1 MSFRCIIFSYQ
12 IDHLIGDPDSLFR
25 ETIKTINQDL
35 AVGAGDGRVRR
46 HGDEESRP
54 SNNDG
59 GAGREEEET
68 VREHTCASSF
78 AFRTGTTVRE
88 TTTSRAR

>member
-1 MSFRCIIFSYQ
+1 M
-12 IDHLIGDPDSLFR
+12 IGDPDSLFR